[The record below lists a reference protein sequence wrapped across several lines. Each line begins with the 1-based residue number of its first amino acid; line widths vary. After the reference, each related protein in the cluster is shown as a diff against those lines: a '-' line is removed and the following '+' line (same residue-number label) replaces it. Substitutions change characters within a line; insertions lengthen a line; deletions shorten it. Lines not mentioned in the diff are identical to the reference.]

1 MLDQSLS
8 PVKSSHPYTIR
19 LNPTAQQYEFW
30 NGRLQ
35 AAVPFESHPA
45 YWLAHR
51 TATKHPHLAAVAW
64 RGAEV
69 VARGRV
75 SLNYLPSAFD
85 RATIRNPKGE
95 DYQVAWEYIADLEN
109 WEYDAHMRPVNPQIR
124 VTTCTC
130 EAYQRNLAQHNGHPY
145 CKHIWAEQAQRT
157 LENLARAFADVMDVM
172 TAISRS
178 ISSSR
183 SSSCRVCGRT
193 FEPGERL
200 DDNGQQCYDLA
211 ACSDRKRLQTN
222 EYYRQRSTAWA
233 LAGQRRYQQYCNSAL
248 GAQAYVLKAMAN
260 SAPTIRPDK
269 VQAAYS
275 DKSPRF

>member
-19 LNPTAQQYEFW
+19 LNPTAGQYEFW

-130 EAYQRNLAQHNGHPY
+130 EAYQRNLAQHNGHAY

-178 ISSSR
+178 SPR